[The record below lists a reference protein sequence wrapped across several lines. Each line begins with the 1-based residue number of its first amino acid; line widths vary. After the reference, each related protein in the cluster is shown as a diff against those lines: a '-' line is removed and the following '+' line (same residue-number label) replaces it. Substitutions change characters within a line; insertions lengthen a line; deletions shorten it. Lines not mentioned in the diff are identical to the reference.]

1 MIGCERETKAGS
13 VECRYVVSRY
23 LCKLDSPFFSRSL
36 ADSVHSQDRT
46 HDLGSHK
53 LMLIAGMKPGILG
66 IWGLLLVGDISSD
79 YFFFLFFLSQLSLSL

>member
-13 VECRYVVSRY
+13 VECRYVVSQN
-23 LCKLDSPFFSRSL
+23 LCKLDSLFFSRSL
-36 ADSVHSQDRT
+36 ADGVHSQDRA

-53 LMLIAGMKPGILG
+53 LMLIAGMKPGIL
-66 IWGLLLVGDISSD
+66 GLLLVGDISSD